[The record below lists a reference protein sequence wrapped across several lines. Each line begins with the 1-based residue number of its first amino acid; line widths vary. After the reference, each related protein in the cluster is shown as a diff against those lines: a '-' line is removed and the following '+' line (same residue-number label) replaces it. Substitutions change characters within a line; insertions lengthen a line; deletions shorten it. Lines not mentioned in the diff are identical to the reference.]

1 MCYNINYKVKI
12 INYMEKM
19 MKKNNLVKALA
30 SLSAAILIGI
40 GLNET
45 SQSVHA
51 ADTATSSSS
60 VTQTTNTNSKNG
72 KDASQTVNL
81 SVAIPTVDVTV
92 KTDNP
97 VLYSF
102 PVKNSAG
109 ATAKTEKSEYK
120 AGETVKVQYYINLTD
135 NDSKEPVKGY
145 YVGSKEID
153 GESYAQFILADDVT
167 TTAAVPT
174 YDELSK
180 TMQDKIAAAKK
191 EYEEKAKAD
200 AKKQAEDLKKRFLYY
215 TAKKKSTKKT
225 LYYYTGYSKTTK
237 VKKTKKTKTTI
248 VFKKNKYKIKAKTLK
263 LDQGMK
269 VGKKTYY
276 HIKGKSAN
284 FWVRSTDVKDLKPV
298 FRKK

>member
-1 MCYNINYKVKI
+1 
-12 INYMEKM
+12 
-19 MKKNNLVKALA
+19 MKKNNLIKTLA
-30 SLSAAILIGI
+30 SFSAAILIGI

-45 SQSVHA
+45 NHVVQA
-51 ADTATSSSS
+51 ADTTTTSSTVAQSAS
-60 VTQTTNTNSKNG
+60 T
-72 KDASQTVNL
+72 KDNKDSSQTVNL

-92 KTDNP
+92 KADNP

-102 PVKNSAG
+102 PVENSAG
-109 ATAKTEKSEYK
+109 TTAKTEKSDYK
-120 AGETVKVQYYINLTD
+120 AGKIVKVQYYINLTD
-135 NDSKEPVKGY
+135 NNTNQPVKGY
-145 YVGSKEID
+145 YVGTKEMD
-153 GESYAQFILADDVT
+153 GKKYAQFLLSDDVT
-167 TTAAVPT
+167 TTETVPT

-180 TMQDKIAAAKK
+180 IMQDKIAAAKK

-200 AKKQAEDLKKRFLYY
+200 AEKQVADLKKRFLYY

-237 VKKTKKTKTTI
+237 VKKSKKTKTTVI
-248 VFKKNKYKIKAKTLK
+248 FKKNKYKIKAKTLK
-263 LDQGMK
+263 IDQGKK

-276 HIKGKSAN
+276 HVKGKSAN